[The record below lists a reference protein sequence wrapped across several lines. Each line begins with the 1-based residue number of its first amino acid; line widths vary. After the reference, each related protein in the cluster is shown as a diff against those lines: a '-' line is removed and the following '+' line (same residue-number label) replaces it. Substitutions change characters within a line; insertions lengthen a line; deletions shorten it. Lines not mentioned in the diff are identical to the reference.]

1 MARKSGNP
9 RLPKSG
15 DFGYCDSTE
24 KYSMTWRSWHRT
36 AAAGLL
42 LLAAIGVLGT
52 TSLAPAAEPAKKT
65 PSVKADRWE
74 PAIRAFQAKDRKQA
88 PAKGGIVFVGS
99 SSIVLWDLAKSFPGL
114 DAINRGFGGSQ
125 LADSVRYAGRIV
137 IPYQPRTVVL
147 YAGDNDL
154 AAGKAPEQVFDA
166 YRSFVA
172 AIHAALPKTRI
183 LYIAIKPSKARWKL
197 IDKIRAANRLIADFA
212 AKDPRLVFID
222 VEEPMLGTD
231 GKPRPE
237 LFMPDGLHLNAEGY
251 RLWAGLVGPHLKE
264 ENSHGVQA
272 NPHAGR

>member
-1 MARKSGNP
+1 MTQ
-9 RLPKSG
+9 RLW
-15 DFGYCDSTE
+15 C
-24 KYSMTWRSWHRT
+24 RT

-42 LLAAIGVLGT
+42 LLAGIA
-52 TSLAPAAEPAKKT
+52 APARASEGPAAKSAKQT
-65 PSVKADRWE
+65 PPAKADRWE
-74 PAIRAFQAKDRKQA
+74 PAIRAFEAKDRTQA

-99 SSIVLWDLAKSFPGL
+99 SSIVRWDLPKSFPGL

-125 LADSVRYAGRIV
+125 LADSVRYAHRIV
-137 IPYQPRTVVL
+137 IPHQPRAVVL

-154 AAGKAPEQVFDA
+154 ASGKTPQQVFDD
-166 YRSFVA
+166 YRRFVA
-172 AIHAALPKTRI
+172 KIHAALPRARI

-222 VEEPMLGTD
+222 VERPMLGAD

-251 RLWAGLVGPHLKE
+251 RLWAGLAGPHVKG
-264 ENSHGVQA
+264 SDDQK
-272 NPHAGR
+272 

>member
-1 MARKSGNP
+1 
-9 RLPKSG
+9 
-15 DFGYCDSTE
+15 
-24 KYSMTWRSWHRT
+24 
-36 AAAGLL
+36 LL
-42 LLAAIGVLGT
+42 LTAIGALGT
-52 TSLAPAAEPAKKT
+52 TSRAPAAEPAKKT
-65 PSVKADRWE
+65 PPVKADRWE
-74 PAIRAFQAKDRKQA
+74 PAIRAFEAKDRKQA

-99 SSIVLWDLAKSFPGL
+99 SSIVLWDLPKSFPGL

-154 AAGKAPEQVFDA
+154 AAGKTPEQVFDD

-197 IDKIRAANRLIADFA
+197 VDKIREANRLIADFA

-222 VEEPMLGTD
+222 VEQPMLGAD

-237 LFMPDGLHLNAEGY
+237 LFKPDGLHLNAEGY
-251 RLWAGLVGPHLKE
+251 RLWADLVRPHLK
-264 ENSHGVQA
+264 
-272 NPHAGR
+272 

>member
-1 MARKSGNP
+1 MR
-9 RLPKSG
+9 RLP
-15 DFGYCDSTE
+15 
-24 KYSMTWRSWHRT
+24 WHPK

-42 LLAAIGVLGT
+42 LLAAVA
-52 TSLAPAAEPAKKT
+52 APCGAFQEPATKSAKQT
-65 PSVKADRWE
+65 PSAKADRWE
-74 PAIRAFQAKDRKQA
+74 PAIRAFEAKDRKQA

-99 SSIVLWDLAKSFPGL
+99 SSIVLWDLPKSFPGL
-114 DAINRGFGGSQ
+114 NAINRGFGGSQ
-125 LADSVRYAGRIV
+125 LADSVRYARRIV
-137 IPYQPRTVVL
+137 LPYEPRTVVL

-154 AAGKAPEQVFDA
+154 ASGKTPQQVFDD
-166 YRSFVA
+166 YQRFVA

-183 LYIAIKPSKARWKL
+183 IYIAIKPSKARWKL
-197 IDKIRAANRLIADFA
+197 IDKIRATNRLIADFA

-222 VEEPMLGTD
+222 VEKPMLGVD

-264 ENSHGVQA
+264 ETTHGIQA